1 MSPSARPTSGASGAS
16 SKEAAAAADPARALA
31 HILRGAKGP
40 EARSARLEDNMSRVD
55 YFRGKDL
62 YRTMIRLPEVL
73 DEYAPKLTG
82 VPTPTAPS
90 DADRVKQV
98 TAIGRAMLR
107 HGYVVRC
114 DRVYKQPRPGR
125 TRRVKFPK
133 FLHAEPKAKQ
143 QFTEDGEGFY
153 AWQIEQPMSWAFV
166 IVSFLV
172 AFAVILMCLFPLSP
186 VWFKKAILYTCLSIL
201 GTFFVIFVVRAIVF
215 AIVWIVFGRHFWI
228 LPNISSDEIPI
239 DEIFSPMY
247 AFDDLDP
254 RTGEVVGQI
263 PTLKRLLA
271 AGTAGLMLAGL
282 YRIAPEK
289 GSAIKSINRAHG
301 SILDLFDLYDTPKS
315 IGGEAASGGETPP
328 AAAADAGADDPGA
341 GAAAGAATGG
351 GGGGGGLEADVGG
364 AEADVGEAAPAA
376 PPPPYEGGEDADAG
390 AKTEL

>member
-1 MSPSARPTSGASGAS
+1 MSPSARPTSGASGVS

-254 RTGEVVGQI
+254 RTGEVVGRI

-315 IGGEAASGGETPP
+315 IGGEAASGGENAT
-328 AAAADAGADDPGA
+328 AAADDAGADDPGA
-341 GAAAGAATGG
+341 GAAAGAATGD
-351 GGGGGGLEADVGG
+351 GGGLEADVGG

>member
-1 MSPSARPTSGASGAS
+1 M
-16 SKEAAAAADPARALA
+16 
-31 HILRGAKGP
+31 
-40 EARSARLEDNMSRVD
+40 
-55 YFRGKDL
+55 
-62 YRTMIRLPEVL
+62 
-73 DEYAPKLTG
+73 
-82 VPTPTAPS
+82 
-90 DADRVKQV
+90 

-254 RTGEVVGQI
+254 RTGEVVGRI

-315 IGGEAASGGETPP
+315 IGGKAASGGENAT
-328 AAAADAGADDPGA
+328 AAADAGACLLYTSD
-341 GAAAGAATGG
+341 AAD
-351 GGGGGGLEADVGG
+351 E
-364 AEADVGEAAPAA
+364 
-376 PPPPYEGGEDADAG
+376 
-390 AKTEL
+390 